1 MEFQQFSD
9 RAITATACTATAT
22 AAAAAAATVT
32 NCIFFQF
39 MALLFF
45 STLQMFPL

>member
-9 RAITATACTATAT
+9 RAITAIACTPTAT
-22 AAAAAAATVT
+22 AAAATVT

-45 STLQMFPL
+45 SSAFAAFSS

>member
-22 AAAAAAATVT
+22 ATAAAATVT

-45 STLQMFPL
+45 SSAIAFSS